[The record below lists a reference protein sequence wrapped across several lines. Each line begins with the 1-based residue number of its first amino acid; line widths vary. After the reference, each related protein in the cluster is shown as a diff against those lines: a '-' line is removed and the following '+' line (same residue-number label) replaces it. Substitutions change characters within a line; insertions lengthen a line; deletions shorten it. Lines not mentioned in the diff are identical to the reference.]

1 MKFFAASPP
10 VILVTIS
17 LLWDVMMMAADG
29 FQGPAPVNWRDRT
42 RLHMGLFDGIKNAF
56 SNEEFASPPEGI
68 KATAR
73 HILVKSTEDA
83 DMILGQLGSGDAKFA
98 DLARQYSTCPS
109 GASGGSLG
117 SFSPGTMVKEFDQ
130 VIFSPETN
138 LGEVVG
144 PVATKFGYHLIVVDK
159 RSGV

>member
-117 SFSPGTMVKEFDQ
+117 ISALEPWSRNSTRLFSHPKPISERWWDPLQ
-130 VIFSPETN
+130 PS
-138 LGEVVG
+138 L
-144 PVATKFGYHLIVVDK
+144 ATI
-159 RSGV
+159 